1 MRAKVLV
8 SIDGKGFAQEATPG
22 VTDFWYIDR
31 YSSPYTWGCN
41 DNSCLPTAGDLVVV
55 GVGQTLLLDMTT
67 PVLAVLLVDGGTVI
81 WDRKAGI
88 TLHAEY
94 VIITKNGHFE
104 IGTEDEPFCKSVKFK
119 KSSFETCSKFS
130 QNTLQGYIF

>member
-8 SIDGKGFAQEATPG
+8 AIDGKGFAQEGSAG

-31 YSSPYTWGCN
+31 YSSPYTWGCT

-67 PVLAVLLVDGGTVI
+67 PVHG
-81 WDRKAGI
+81 
-88 TLHAEY
+88 
-94 VIITKNGHFE
+94 
-104 IGTEDEPFCKSVKFK
+104 
-119 KSSFETCSKFS
+119 SKIS
-130 QNTLQGYIF
+130 MSNYL